1 MEAQATV
8 YIVDDDP
15 PTVEL
20 IAELVKVIGFKAES
34 YRSAEEFL
42 EAYRPTGPACLVVD
56 AILPGIS
63 GLELQ
68 KELAT
73 AGKTLPVV
81 MITAYGDVRTAV
93 EAMKGGAVDFFRKP
107 FGADELLRSIRKAI
121 KADEASRQRRSTLA
135 KGQRKGAR

>member
-1 MEAQATV
+1 MGDTAMEAQPTV

-15 PTVEL
+15 PTVD
-20 IAELVKVIGFKAES
+20 I
-34 YRSAEEFL
+34 
-42 EAYRPTGPACLVVD
+42 
-56 AILPGIS
+56 
-63 GLELQ
+63 
-68 KELAT
+68 
-73 AGKTLPVV
+73 

-107 FGADELLRSIRKAI
+107 FGAEELLRSIRKAI